1 LPVRPFKPGE
11 GGYCASELDQPPQL
25 AFRIVKRRLVVL
37 AAALALA
44 TPALAALPQVHARA
58 FMVEDGETGQVL
70 AQYHQRARVPIASL
84 TKLMTVLLT
93 VERTKPSDVVSVA
106 PAAAAVGESSIDL
119 HPGDR
124 LTVRELLEGALI
136 QSANDAAD
144 ALAYYVGKGSEA
156 RFVAMMN
163 TRARQLGLSDTH
175 YARPDGLDAPGHV
188 SSARD
193 VTKLARLLMRRPIVR
208 SIVRMERATIAGGRV
223 LHTWNDLLATFP
235 GVFGVKTGHT
245 KAAGWNEVASVDR
258 GGAVVYGTILGA
270 PDRATRNAD
279 LTALLSWGLS
289 RYRRIPV
296 LTPGRVYAKVRVGYG
311 RSPVGLV
318 PAQGLVRSVR
328 IDQPFVQRVVAEAAA
343 TLPVQRGEQLGEIR
357 VYQGTRLLARKP
369 LVAGRTVKRPGAL
382 GRAGFYAGRTV
393 HHIWSWL

>member
-1 LPVRPFKPGE
+1 
-11 GGYCASELDQPPQL
+11 
-25 AFRIVKRRLVVL
+25 VKRRLLV
-37 AAALALA
+37 AATALALA
-44 TPALAALPQVHARA
+44 TPALAALPRVHARA
-58 FMVEDGETGQVL
+58 YVVEDGETGQVL
-70 AQYHQRARVPIASL
+70 AAYHQRARVPIASL

-93 VERTKPSDVVSVA
+93 VERTKPSDVVTVA

-119 HPGDR
+119 HAGDR

-208 SIVRMERATIAGGRV
+208 SIVRRQRATIAGGRV
-223 LHTWNDLLATFP
+223 LHTWNDLLASFP

-245 KAAGWNEVASVDR
+245 SAAGWNEVASVDR
-258 GGAVVYGTILGA
+258 GGAVVYGTILGS

-279 LTALLSWGLS
+279 LSGLLSWALS

-296 LTPGRVYAKVRVGYG
+296 LTPGRVYAKVKVGYG

-328 IDQPFVQRVVAEAAA
+328 IDRPLVERVVANAVAP
-343 TLPVQRGEQLGEIR
+343 LPVLRGEPLGEIR
-357 VYQGTRLLARKP
+357 VYQGARLLARKP
-369 LVAGRTVKRPGAL
+369 LLAGRTVKRPGAL